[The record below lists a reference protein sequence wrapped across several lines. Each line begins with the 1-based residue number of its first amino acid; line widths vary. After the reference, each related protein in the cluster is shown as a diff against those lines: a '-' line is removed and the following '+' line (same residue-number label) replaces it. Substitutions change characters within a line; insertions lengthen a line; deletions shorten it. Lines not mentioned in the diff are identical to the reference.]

1 MRILPPLVLAL
12 LAAAPAWAGEL
23 AVSLKTPSGQPVV
36 DAVIMVTPQSGKG
49 AVRIGSGYRMAQK
62 DLQFAPF
69 VLVVP
74 LGSEVAFPNLDQV
87 RHHVYSFSA
96 PKPFELKLY
105 SRDETRLVRF
115 DKPGV
120 VAVGCNIHDA
130 MSAYIRVVDTPFAAK
145 TGANGE
151 VVISGLPAGAATITV
166 WHPYLKAAR
175 NEAARSAT
183 IPASGVTRQALV
195 LDLRKPAAR
204 HDHY

>member
-1 MRILPPLVLAL
+1 MRILAPLLLPL
-12 LAAAPAWAGEL
+12 LAAAPAWAGDL
-23 AVSLKTPSGQPVV
+23 TVSLKTPAGQPIA
-36 DAVIMVTPQSGKG
+36 DAVVMVVPQSGKG
-49 AVRIGSGYRMAQK
+49 AVRVGPTYRMAQK
-62 DLQFAPF
+62 DLQFQPF

-74 LGSEVAFPNLDQV
+74 VGAEVAFPNLDTV

-105 SRDETRLVRF
+105 GRDETRHVRF

-130 MSAYIRVVDTPFAAK
+130 MSAYIRVVDTPYAAK

-151 VVISGLPAGAATITV
+151 VTIPGLPAGGATFTV

-175 NEAARSAT
+175 NEAARTAA
-183 IPASGVTRQALV
+183 IPAAGVARQALV